1 MRYVHLCD
9 HSYKQPIIFPPQIK
23 AKKAAV
29 VSIVTAPL
37 RVAAKT
43 VAIKV
48 GAAKVVTAAK
58 ASHIAGAVRTLQ
70 AHPIVLPVPVPVV
83 VPVTQVIPPV
93 VAIKSVLPVLPP
105 VLPPAPVLPA
115 LPALP
120 VLNKHQLVHSKL
132 GHVLNTLHV
141 TGH

>member
-48 GAAKVVTAAK
+48 GAAKAVTAAK

-83 VPVTQVIPPV
+83 VPVTPVIPPV
-93 VAIKSVLPVLPP
+93 VAIKSVLP